1 MRTDR
6 GTGLRPWCLCLLLGF
21 MVMAVAFA
29 PPARA
34 DFAEGT
40 RAFDAGDYA
49 RAYEIWLPLARE
61 GDLAAQR
68 NIGLLYQSGRG
79 VARDT
84 SEAARWFRRAAEA
97 GFDRA
102 QANLAALYLNGDGV
116 AQDYGE
122 ARAWF
127 EKAAMQGHVVSQYN
141 LGVIYELGLG
151 VGKSEPRAVAWYNLA
166 ARAGHRGALDR
177 LSYLVA
183 LKPAG
188 EGEAGA
194 AAAGLRPAQAETMPV
209 PPEGPQPPAPEVM
222 AEVPIP
228 PSERDVDSLTFGR
241 AAREANGPTPQP
253 AAAPAA
259 RAAAAAAPARASG
272 GGDTAATPASS
283 GAEQAFASGDYQGA
297 LARWLPAARAGNA
310 DAQFG
315 LGRLYR
321 EGLGLPPDRVRAH
334 MWWNLA
340 ARQGHEPAREALSRL
355 ESQMSAGQIEEA
367 KALAEGL
374 APR

>member
-1 MRTDR
+1 MSTFMRTDR
-6 GTGLRPWCLCLLLGF
+6 GVPAGLRLLLVLLALAWAG
-21 MVMAVAFA
+21 A
-29 PPARA
+29 ARA
-34 DFAEGT
+34 DFADGT
-40 RAFDAGDYA
+40 RAFDAGDYS
-49 RAYEIWLPLARE
+49 RAFEIWLPLARE

-79 VARDT
+79 VARDS

-116 AQDYGE
+116 EQDHAE

-127 EKAAMQGHVVSQYN
+127 EKAAMQGHVVSQFN

-151 VGKSEPRAVAWYNLA
+151 VGRSEPRAIAWYNLA

-209 PPEGPQPPAPEVM
+209 PPEGPQPPAPEIM
-222 AEVPIP
+222 AEVPAP
-228 PSERDVDSLTFGR
+228 PSERDVESLTFGQR
-241 AAREANGPTPQP
+241 S
-253 AAAPAA
+253 
-259 RAAAAAAPARASG
+259 AAAA
-272 GGDTAATPASS
+272 TSS
-283 GAEQAFASGDYQGA
+283 PPPPDGQQAFAGGDYQGA
-297 LARWLPAARAGNA
+297 LARWLPAARAGDA
-310 DAQFG
+310 EAQFG

-334 MWWNLA
+334 MWWSLA
-340 ARQGHEPAREALSRL
+340 ARQGHAPAREALAQL

-367 KALAEGL
+367 KALAADF

>member
-6 GTGLRPWCLCLLLGF
+6 GTGLGPWCLCLLLGF
-21 MVMAVAFA
+21 MVMALAFA
-29 PPARA
+29 PAARA

-177 LSYLVA
+177 LSSLVA

-194 AAAGLRPAQAETMPV
+194 AAAGLRPAQAETLPV
-209 PPEGPQPPAPEVM
+209 PPEGPQPPTPEVM
-222 AEVPIP
+222 AEVPTP
-228 PSERDVDSLTFGR
+228 PSERDVESLTFGR
-241 AAREANGPTPQP
+241 TAQEAPGRPPPQP
-253 AAAPAA
+253 AAAPPTSP
-259 RAAAAAAPARASG
+259 AAP
-272 GGDTAATPASS
+272 P
-283 GAEQAFASGDYQGA
+283 GAEQAFAGGDYQGA

-334 MWWNLA
+334 MWWSLA
-340 ARQGHEPAREALSRL
+340 ARQGHAPAREALTRL

-367 KALAEGL
+367 KALAAGF